1 MIEYNSNEDSDLK
14 LLTWNKKHINM
25 LLSTW
30 SNLYNWYIDSEA
42 FTHITNCQDLFTIIS
57 SYHKKFKVVNEETV
71 TVTECE
77 DVKIYIKNENFLLQD
92 VVLISECTLNLIS
105 LEQLQCNNVVYQDE
119 DSRMTLI
126 RDEHTIIS
134 AQCIEN
140 LFILNIMREN
150 VIMII
155 QNTLKQ
161 QDQLN
166 FLCVFTKKL
175 QLWHHWL
182 AYLSVVQIRQ
192 IS

>member
-1 MIEYNSNEDSDLK
+1 
-14 LLTWNKKHINM
+14 
-25 LLSTW
+25 
-30 SNLYNWYIDSEA
+30 
-42 FTHITNCQDLFTIIS
+42 
-57 SYHKKFKVVNEETV
+57 VNEETV

-175 QLWHHWL
+175 QL
-182 AYLSVVQIRQ
+182 
-192 IS
+192 